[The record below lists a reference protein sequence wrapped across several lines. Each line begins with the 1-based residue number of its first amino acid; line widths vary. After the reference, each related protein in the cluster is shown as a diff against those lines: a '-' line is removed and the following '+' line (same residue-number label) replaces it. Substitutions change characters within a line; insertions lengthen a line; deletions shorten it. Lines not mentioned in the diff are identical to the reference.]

1 MANKATAGN
10 RLYLYGLLRS
20 KLGTGKQEFLPNVE
34 KILQDDGIFPQDM
47 GYDSTRSMFADFGE
61 FVTLTDFKG
70 GRTYVRLIP
79 RQDWDT
85 ILDSAKPEDD
95 EKPVKGSKAMPWK
108 HKKVTKQVRPV
119 KPRHHVTAKELK
131 AKQAQKKAEQEKAST
146 LTQAEAES
154 KSQPKPQ
161 PQAEVSKAEV
171 QDEVKIQAQA
181 QVEPQVESQ
190 PKSEMASGNEPQPAA
205 DSTNSASER
214 SVAPKQHR
222 IAITVVDE
230 KGEQV
235 IEATGDTPTEPRKQH
250 INAAKKEFVPDAAAS
265 ASPTSTKKPQATAE
279 AATPSGDLYTDSQEP
294 QKALD
299 SQVSQPQPAPTQVSQ
314 PQPAPT
320 QEAQAQPA
328 APVSHPQPEQTTP
341 KAPAPEPADS
351 PAAQVSPAVQ
361 DAENPSTHFSTA
373 EPFSTPTPVQEAP
386 RAHAVLQTLAAQQA
400 ASTPSSLPVSFL
412 EEVHC
417 KDELLSVLTRM
428 LPFDVDLAT
437 VLEQDW
443 QVARATGTATGTRSR
458 VVFPIRYLRADGTA
472 PIELTLRRSSRAIAG
487 KHWTLSLVDGDD
499 GTGKV
504 HEAAGLEGASQGDEG
519 AWADLSASLLA
530 PDRRVSPLRDLAS
543 EYEIGSWDNFLGSLI
558 SMAAPERWDYPD
570 EGVGR
575 ASRLGILREYVCVTL
590 YRLVQQGKV
599 ATAPDGR
606 FRVLNTG
613 LMTPMT
619 EDIFACFAKE
629 QGQSSAAWKFQGF
642 AVAGSGELGRAITA
656 TFDPLPQPATYVES
670 LDQVMPRTNKL
681 VAIDYRA
688 IIGKQLDRF
697 PRGFLT
703 DQLEGHEGARPHLQQ
718 ALNEDATPAQRHE
731 ALRELGR
738 TILADPGLYRRFCLA
753 LDDACA
759 MAMHRVRASFRLC
772 APAYDP
778 QTGLVDLLLPLALIQ
793 DGRADCALTL
803 ESQPSGNYQASTIL
817 TLPRAYA
824 CARVISKY
832 QPAWLLPTDVLE
844 PGDKNK

>member
-1 MANKATAGN
+1 MANKATVGN
-10 RLYLYGLLRS
+10 KLYLYGLLRS

-34 KILQDDGIFPQDM
+34 KILQDDGVYPQDM

-70 GRTYVRLIP
+70 GRTYIRLMP
-79 RQDWDT
+79 RPDWDT

-95 EKPVKGSKAMPWK
+95 EKPVKGGKAMPWK

-131 AKQAQKKAEQEKAST
+131 AKEAQKRAAQEKTSA
-146 LTQAEAES
+146 LAQAESEP
-154 KSQPKPQ
+154 KSKPQ
-161 PQAEVSKAEV
+161 PQAEAAKAEV
-171 QDEVKIQAQA
+171 QEEVKGKVKA
-181 QVEPQVESQ
+181 QVEQQEESQ
-190 PKSEMASGNEPQPAA
+190 PKVEAASGKEPQPTA
-205 DSTNSASER
+205 DSTPSTSER
-214 SVAPKQHR
+214 SVVPKQHR

-235 IEATGDTPTEPRKQH
+235 IEATGDKPTEPQKQH
-250 INAAKKEFVPDAAAS
+250 VGATKKESVPNAAVS
-265 ASPTSTKKPQATAE
+265 ASPASTTKPQATAE
-279 AATPSGDLYTDSQEP
+279 AATPSGDLPTDSQEP
-294 QKALD
+294 QKAFN
-299 SQVSQPQPAPTQVSQ
+299 SQVPQPQPESVQVAQPQPTPVQTTQPQPASPEPN
-314 PQPAPT
+314 PQSKQTAPET
-320 QEAQAQPA
+320 
-328 APVSHPQPEQTTP
+328 PV
-341 KAPAPEPADS
+341 PEPAHS
-351 PAAQVSPAVQ
+351 PATQVSPAVQ
-361 DAENPSTHFSTA
+361 EAENPSTHFSTA
-373 EPFSTPTPVQEAP
+373 EPFSTPAPVQEAP
-386 RAHAVLQTLAAQQA
+386 RAHAVLQTLAARQA

-458 VVFPIRYLRADGTA
+458 VVFPIRYLRPDGTA

-487 KHWTLSLVDGDD
+487 KHWTLALVDGDD

-504 HEAAGLEGASQGDEG
+504 HEAAGLEGAPQGDEG

-530 PDRRVSPLRDLAS
+530 PDRRVSPLRNLAS

-570 EGVGR
+570 EGVGH

-619 EDIFACFAKE
+619 EDIFACFAK
-629 QGQSSAAWKFQGF
+629 GQSSTAWKFQGF

-670 LDQVMPRTNKL
+670 LDQVMPRANKL

-718 ALNEDATPAQRHE
+718 ALDEGATPAQRHE

-759 MAMHRVRASFRLC
+759 MAMRRVRASFRLC

-832 QPAWLLPTDVLE
+832 QPAWLLPKDVLE
-844 PGDKNK
+844 PNEKNK